1 MEKIENNVI
10 NPDKPDE
17 KIEYDRDQEVYG
29 ERPSRRQP
37 SYFEDIDDYGNYG
50 NYGNSD
56 DYGDTDVAAEE
67 EENRA
72 AEQTGQMNGREERR
86 KRRKRR
92 RRRLFIVTILIL
104 LVALA
109 IGSVIFIDK
118 NGYADVETIIVE
130 GNSHY
135 DTVYVLKQSGAVT
148 GVGMI
153 PLRTGS
159 MVDALEKLPYVK
171 SAKIVKS
178 YPHTLKVVIEERTA
192 EYAVYVGGYYIYM
205 DNELIMLE
213 KSNDSAE
220 LKVIEGFLPQ
230 KLAIGEQ
237 FTTDDERNFNNAK
250 EIADILKEKGLS
262 VFKVSYRNSMMRVYF
277 TKNIVCE
284 GTYDNLMKY
293 ISELNEILYSLS
305 TQGIE
310 RATIYIGD
318 EGYISFSPKIE

>member
-1 MEKIENNVI
+1 MEKIENNGI

-17 KIEYDRDQEVYG
+17 KIEYDREQEVYG
-29 ERPSRRQP
+29 ERPPQRQD
-37 SYFEDIDDYGNYG
+37 SYYEDVDDA
-50 NYGNSD
+50 D
-56 DYGDTDVAAEE
+56 DYGDTDVAAKVAKE
-67 EENRA
+67 EENKP
-72 AEQTGQMNGREERR
+72 AEQTRQLNGREERR
-86 KRRKRR
+86 KRRTRRKRR
-92 RRRLFIVTILIL
+92 FLIVTILIL

-118 NGYADVETIIVE
+118 NGYADIETIVVE

-135 DTVYVLKQSGAVT
+135 DTVAVLKQSGAVT

-153 PLRTGS
+153 SLRTGS

-171 SAKIVKS
+171 SAKIVKN
-178 YPHTLKVVIEERTA
+178 YPHTLKIVLEERTA
-192 EYAVYVGGYYIYM
+192 EYAVYVGGYYIYL
-205 DNELIMLE
+205 DNELFMLE
-213 KSNDSAE
+213 KSNDASG
-220 LKVIEGFLPQ
+220 LKVIEGFPPQ

-237 FTTDDERNFNNAK
+237 FTTSDNRNFENAK
-250 EIADILKEKGLS
+250 EIADIIKEKGLS
-262 VFKVSYRNSMMRVYF
+262 IFKVSYRNSMMRVYF